1 MRMLLAAVALMS
13 VAGCASGAVHAETP
27 TAPPG
32 SSSRSVPSSSS
43 SSVAPPPSSS
53 ETPPPPPPP
62 PPAPVVKPT
71 PCDISDGACIQLS
84 TNQTWIVRGDKIAYG
99 PVPITHGRQG
109 YETPVGKFP
118 VLRKVKDEW
127 SKPYNGPMPW
137 STYFTESGIAF
148 HEGSLTVPSH
158 GCIHL
163 DPPSAKY
170 YFQNLSIGETVQVVS

>member
-27 TAPPG
+27 TAPP
-32 SSSRSVPSSSS
+32 SSVS
-43 SSVAPPPSSS
+43 SSVPAPTSSSS

-62 PPAPVVKPT
+62 PPVVKPT

-84 TNQTWIVRGDKIAYG
+84 TNQSWVLRGDKIAYG
-99 PVPITHGRQG
+99 PVPITHGRKG

-127 SKPYNGPMPW
+127 SVPYQGPMPW
-137 STYFTESGIAF
+137 STYFTENGIAF
-148 HEGSLTVPSH
+148 HEGSLTEPSH

-163 DPPSAKY
+163 APAAAKF